1 MTEAIKIKKLTKHF
15 RKARM
20 VDLLINIKK
29 NCMCGFANR
38 FLLMFIMI
46 CVAFLYSF
54 AQSPAEELMDD
65 FGKYYEQ
72 YDVDGSAVVY
82 DEKNNKYYFYNKAQY
97 TEMFTPA
104 STFKIC
110 NSLIGL
116 ETGVIKDENFVI
128 KWDGVDRGRP
138 EWNKDQDMK
147 SAFRNSTVWYYQ
159 EMARRVGGE
168 RMKHW
173 LEKANYGNRDTLG
186 GIDQFWLA
194 GNLRISPEQQIAFLK
209 LLHDGNLPFAIR
221 TMEIVK
227 KIMIKEGSK
236 ANYIV
241 RAKTGWGGQE
251 TKEKEFLNIGWY
263 VGYIEADN
271 NVYYFSNCIQ
281 SSDDNNPD
289 FVKARIEIMDK
300 ILNELKIYE

>member
-1 MTEAIKIKKLTKHF
+1 MMSSIYNLKISQYLFSIVKFVIIIFLT
-15 RKARM
+15 
-20 VDLLINIKK
+20 LLFSNT
-29 NCMCGFANR
+29 
-38 FLLMFIMI
+38 
-46 CVAFLYSF
+46 F
-54 AQSPAEELMDD
+54 AQSPAEELRDD

-186 GIDQFWLA
+186 G
-194 GNLRISPEQQIAFLK
+194 
-209 LLHDGNLPFAIR
+209 
-221 TMEIVK
+221 
-227 KIMIKEGSK
+227 
-236 ANYIV
+236 
-241 RAKTGWGGQE
+241 TG
-251 TKEKEFLNIGWY
+251 
-263 VGYIEADN
+263 
-271 NVYYFSNCIQ
+271 
-281 SSDDNNPD
+281 
-289 FVKARIEIMDK
+289 
-300 ILNELKIYE
+300 